1 MHRDQPDGGF
11 DRKIMEAVSR
21 NQSRIFTEMMIRA
34 DFQDF
39 SRNPGFFEAV
49 TNERRAAE
57 AWRGIEQLWARQ
69 KPSDSDYTERSR
81 ALSEESARAQT
92 RYLEARRKLDAR
104 FPRFADLFSPRPVE
118 VSEAQGMLANGE
130 VVLAYVLLPEV
141 ALICVV
147 TADEFRLVEVPVTR
161 QVLENLV
168 RHVHRAAQV
177 TRGLRGLRALN
188 PKQLQLLYAYLLSPV
203 EDSIKTAERVI
214 VMADG
219 PLYTLPFEIMVRAY
233 TPEDAENFGRLRREN
248 QEVLYSEYA
257 ILDFADYRFRYVP
270 SFAALRALRAAEPR
284 QSYQRTLIA
293 FADPV
298 FGRDGASEAGM
309 SPQSAAYLR
318 VMTRSIRGPGDEDGE
333 IRLERLENTA
343 SEAQNI
349 AEILGGDSGIYLRDE
364 AREGKVRE
372 IDFSGTEYLL
382 FATHGLLGGDFVPG
396 AEPSLALSLVGIPK
410 DEDGFLT
417 MAEVAGLELDARLVA
432 LSACKTAG
440 EIQAAR
446 NGEGFAGLTR
456 AFMHAG
462 ARNLLVT
469 HWSIE
474 TTATQRIMEDTFRG
488 LHQGLAPSEAL
499 RRSQSG
505 FRDQIVDL
513 SGAKASGAHPFF
525 WAPFVIVGGGVGRQ
539 KSL

>member
-1 MHRDQPDGGF
+1 
-11 DRKIMEAVSR
+11 MEA
-21 NQSRIFTEMMIRA
+21 QSF
-34 DFQDF
+34 
-39 SRNPGFFEAV
+39 
-49 TNERRAAE
+49 
-57 AWRGIEQLWARQ
+57 
-69 KPSDSDYTERSR
+69 
-81 ALSEESARAQT
+81 
-92 RYLEARRKLDAR
+92 
-104 FPRFADLFSPRPVE
+104 
-118 VSEAQGMLANGE
+118 LAKGE
-130 VVLAYVLLPEV
+130 VILAYVLLPEV

-147 TADEFRLVEVPVTR
+147 GADEFQLVEVPVAR

-177 TRGLRGLRALN
+177 TKGLRGLRALN
-188 PKQLQLLYAYLLSPV
+188 PKQLQLLYTYLLAPV
-203 EDSIKTAERVI
+203 EDSINAAEHII

-233 TPEDAENFGRLRREN
+233 TPEDAERFSRVRREN
-248 QEVLYSEYA
+248 QELLYSEYA

-270 SFAALRALRAAEPR
+270 SFAALRALRAVETRRSYPR
-284 QSYQRTLIA
+284 SLIA

-298 FGRDGASEAGM
+298 FGQDGADDIGM

-318 VMTRSIRGPGDEDGE
+318 VMTRSIRGPGDEEGE

-349 AEILGGDSGIYLRDE
+349 AEILGGESGIYLRDE
-364 AREGKVRE
+364 AREGNVRK

-382 FATHGLLGGDFVPG
+382 FATHGLLGGDFAVPG
-396 AEPSLALSLVGIPK
+396 AQPSLALSLVGIPQ

-417 MAEVAGLELDARLVA
+417 MAEVAGLQLDARLVA

-456 AFMHAG
+456 AFMYAG
-462 ARNLLVT
+462 AQNLLVT

-488 LHQGLAPSEAL
+488 LRQGLVPSEAL
-499 RRSQSG
+499 RRSQSA
-505 FRDQIVDL
+505 FRNQIVNL

-525 WAPFVIVGGGVGRQ
+525 WAPFVIVGGGEHE
-539 KSL
+539 